1 MDRVQVRGRV
11 GFKIILSEVLGM
23 LRIVP
28 FLPQRRSFYAAA
40 LQTSVAPLSPRRGAT
55 EGNRQGR
62 NTGAPQKDY
71 TQHCLPWDRRLDLSG
86 FCSPRRA
93 TLAPIRCVPHT
104 GPNPAWPWPWLP
116 VNVAL
121 QTAQGQRLTQQPH
134 IRHGSS
140 PPCQCWMVNHHK
152 TGLLECVTEFR
163 QRRSRKARNEITAI
177 QQQ

>member
-86 FCSPRRA
+86 YSRTHQMRPTHWPQPRLTLTLTPRQRGPPDSPRSKVNTAA
-93 TLAPIRCVPHT
+93 THQTRFKS
-104 GPNPAWPWPWLP
+104 P
-116 VNVAL
+116 VSMLN
-121 QTAQGQRLTQQPH
+121 GK
-134 IRHGSS
+134 SS
-140 PPCQCWMVNHHK
+140 
-152 TGLLECVTEFR
+152 
-163 QRRSRKARNEITAI
+163 
-177 QQQ
+177 